1 GLGAFIYKEASQEET
16 SGALTV
22 TALDVGQG
30 DALLIDFPDGK
41 VALLDGGGFVTNLP
55 DTGKRVV
62 LPVLRA
68 RGIEFLDLV
77 ILSHPHPVH
86 LLVLLRFVEQVA
98 ISDHWFPALPATEN
112 GLLREHA
119 PCTREK
125 GAHVRTAFKLY
136 GSL

>member
-1 GLGAFIYKEASQEET
+1 PVPLPGPFNIAFLLSGLCMVPWAFRKRNSCASLRLLLCLMLLGLGAFIYKEASQEET

-41 VALLDGGGFVTNLP
+41 VALLDGGGFVANIP

-77 ILSHPHPVH
+77 ILSRPP
-86 LLVLLRFVEQVA
+86 
-98 ISDHWFPALPATEN
+98 PARRP
-112 GLLREHA
+112 GL
-119 PCTREK
+119 
-125 GAHVRTAFKLY
+125 
-136 GSL
+136 